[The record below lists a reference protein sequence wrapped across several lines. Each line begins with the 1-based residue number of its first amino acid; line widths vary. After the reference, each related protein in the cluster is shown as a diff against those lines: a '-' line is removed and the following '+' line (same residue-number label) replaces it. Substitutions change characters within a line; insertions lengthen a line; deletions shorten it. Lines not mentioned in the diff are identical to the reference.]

1 MKLRGTKDLSIAAV
15 GKYGTLQE
23 FSFFDKVSKSREPIL
38 PGSGSKATIV
48 PERGQRRLQSS
59 SKQFRAIHIHAP
71 HAHIYISFCS
81 SIPSLQLSVF
91 PQVRRVLKSQEVY
104 ENFLRCIA
112 LFNQEL
118 VSGSELLQ
126 LVSPFLG

>member
-1 MKLRGTKDLSIAAV
+1 MGEEVGVRPGLKAPDSLS
-15 GKYGTLQE
+15 L
-23 FSFFDKVSKSREPIL
+23 
-38 PGSGSKATIV
+38 
-48 PERGQRRLQSS
+48 
-59 SKQFRAIHIHAP
+59 
-71 HAHIYISFCS
+71 
-81 SIPSLQLSVF
+81 
-91 PQVRRVLKSQEVY
+91 QVRRVLKSQEVY

>member
-1 MKLRGTKDLSIAAV
+1 MWLLWYPVHTPFTAV
-15 GKYGTLQE
+15 PLV
-23 FSFFDKVSKSREPIL
+23 FVS
-38 PGSGSKATIV
+38 
-48 PERGQRRLQSS
+48 
-59 SKQFRAIHIHAP
+59 P
-71 HAHIYISFCS
+71 HA
-81 SIPSLQLSVF
+81 
-91 PQVRRVLKSQEVY
+91 QVRRVLKSQEVY

>member
-1 MKLRGTKDLSIAAV
+1 MPCRPQPVTLEQTHVGDFMYLVMAKPSRHGPGLGPAHKAPDVLS
-15 GKYGTLQE
+15 L
-23 FSFFDKVSKSREPIL
+23 
-38 PGSGSKATIV
+38 
-48 PERGQRRLQSS
+48 
-59 SKQFRAIHIHAP
+59 
-71 HAHIYISFCS
+71 
-81 SIPSLQLSVF
+81 
-91 PQVRRVLKSQEVY
+91 QVRRVLKSQEVY

>member
-1 MKLRGTKDLSIAAV
+1 MGLACGPDRLS
-15 GKYGTLQE
+15 
-23 FSFFDKVSKSREPIL
+23 
-38 PGSGSKATIV
+38 
-48 PERGQRRLQSS
+48 
-59 SKQFRAIHIHAP
+59 
-71 HAHIYISFCS
+71 
-81 SIPSLQLSVF
+81 

>member
-1 MKLRGTKDLSIAAV
+1 MWFLQYAV
-15 GKYGTLQE
+15 HMPFTTVPL
-23 FSFFDKVSKSREPIL
+23 VSVS
-38 PGSGSKATIV
+38 
-48 PERGQRRLQSS
+48 
-59 SKQFRAIHIHAP
+59 P
-71 HAHIYISFCS
+71 HS
-81 SIPSLQLSVF
+81 
-91 PQVRRVLKSQEVY
+91 QVRRVLKSQEVY

>member
-1 MKLRGTKDLSIAAV
+1 MQTTLEQTHV
-15 GKYGTLQE
+15 GDFVYLVMAKP
-23 FSFFDKVSKSREPIL
+23 SRH
-38 PGSGSKATIV
+38 
-48 PERGQRRLQSS
+48 RGQGWAQPAKPPDVL
-59 SKQFRAIHIHAP
+59 
-71 HAHIYISFCS
+71 
-81 SIPSLQLSVF
+81 SL
-91 PQVRRVLKSQEVY
+91 QVRRVLKSQEVY

>member
-1 MKLRGTKDLSIAAV
+1 MHMLQMAAQRVLPCTPQPVVLEHAWV
-15 GKYGTLQE
+15 GDSVRLVM
-23 FSFFDKVSKSREPIL
+23 SEPS
-38 PGSGSKATIV
+38 GRGSKGWAR
-48 PERGQRRLQSS
+48 PARSPDLLSS
-59 SKQFRAIHIHAP
+59 
-71 HAHIYISFCS
+71 
-81 SIPSLQLSVF
+81 
-91 PQVRRVLKSQEVY
+91 QVRRVLKSQEVY

>member
-1 MKLRGTKDLSIAAV
+1 MHMPLHTDTCMWLLGYLVHTPFTALSLV
-15 GKYGTLQE
+15 
-23 FSFFDKVSKSREPIL
+23 FVS
-38 PGSGSKATIV
+38 
-48 PERGQRRLQSS
+48 
-59 SKQFRAIHIHAP
+59 P
-71 HAHIYISFCS
+71 HS
-81 SIPSLQLSVF
+81 
-91 PQVRRVLKSQEVY
+91 QVRRVLKSQEVY

>member
-1 MKLRGTKDLSIAAV
+1 MGEEEGVGPGLKAPDSLS
-15 GKYGTLQE
+15 
-23 FSFFDKVSKSREPIL
+23 
-38 PGSGSKATIV
+38 
-48 PERGQRRLQSS
+48 
-59 SKQFRAIHIHAP
+59 
-71 HAHIYISFCS
+71 
-81 SIPSLQLSVF
+81 

>member
-1 MKLRGTKDLSIAAV
+1 MPLHTDTCMWFLQYPVHTPFTAV
-15 GKYGTLQE
+15 PL
-23 FSFFDKVSKSREPIL
+23 VSVS
-38 PGSGSKATIV
+38 
-48 PERGQRRLQSS
+48 
-59 SKQFRAIHIHAP
+59 P
-71 HAHIYISFCS
+71 HS
-81 SIPSLQLSVF
+81 
-91 PQVRRVLKSQEVY
+91 QVRRVLKSQEVY

>member
-1 MKLRGTKDLSIAAV
+1 MQA
-15 GKYGTLQE
+15 
-23 FSFFDKVSKSREPIL
+23 REPGL
-38 PGSGSKATIV
+38 
-48 PERGQRRLQSS
+48 RL
-59 SKQFRAIHIHAP
+59 AGPPDA
-71 HAHIYISFCS
+71 
-81 SIPSLQLSVF
+81 LS

>member
-1 MKLRGTKDLSIAAV
+1 MHTSLHTDTCMWFLQYAV
-15 GKYGTLQE
+15 HMPFTTVPL
-23 FSFFDKVSKSREPIL
+23 VSVS
-38 PGSGSKATIV
+38 
-48 PERGQRRLQSS
+48 
-59 SKQFRAIHIHAP
+59 P
-71 HAHIYISFCS
+71 HS
-81 SIPSLQLSVF
+81 
-91 PQVRRVLKSQEVY
+91 QVRRVLKSQEVY

>member
-1 MKLRGTKDLSIAAV
+1 MT
-15 GKYGTLQE
+15 E
-23 FSFFDKVSKSREPIL
+23 SR
-38 PGSGSKATIV
+38 SKATVV
-48 PERGQRRLQSS
+48 PGRGQCRLQSS

-71 HAHIYISFCS
+71 QAHIYVGFCS
-81 SIPSLQLSVF
+81 GVPSLRLSVF